1 MKRKLQNIAY
11 LLMAAALITSCGEKK
26 QTAEFP
32 DWAWADFQRPEG
44 INPIISPDTTT
55 FFYCPMRQESVAW
68 EASDTFNPAATV
80 YDGKVVVFYRAE
92 DNSAIGIG
100 SRTSRLGYAS
110 SDDGLHFKRMSVP
123 VRQTT
128 VRKNW
133 KIPAVAKTHV
143 LL

>member
-44 INPIISPDTTT
+44 INPITSNE
-55 FFYCPMRQESVAW
+55 CPYLY
-68 EASDTFNPAATV
+68 F
-80 YDGKVVVFYRAE
+80 
-92 DNSAIGIG
+92 I
-100 SRTSRLGYAS
+100 
-110 SDDGLHFKRMSVP
+110 
-123 VRQTT
+123 RQTT

>member
-55 FFYCPMRQESVAW
+55 SVSYTHLDVYKRQ
-68 EASDTFNPAATV
+68 
-80 YDGKVVVFYRAE
+80 G
-92 DNSAIGIG
+92 
-100 SRTSRLGYAS
+100 
-110 SDDGLHFKRMSVP
+110 
-123 VRQTT
+123 
-128 VRKNW
+128 
-133 KIPAVAKTHV
+133 
-143 LL
+143 